1 MKLRLEKLE
10 EESKARSVKKEAKS
24 SAAPAPLPVKV
35 EKSPAKTAD
44 TKVEP
49 RSDRRRLV
57 LKMDKKTELV
67 VKAFTETS
75 EASAECKCSLLLQTD
90 QSDLQAALTENT
102 NLLTESVMGKLPVVV
117 MEDLLTLE
125 SLLESFNHLYPATT
139 SAW

>member
-1 MKLRLEKLE
+1 MLKL
-10 EESKARSVKKEAKS
+10 
-24 SAAPAPLPVKV
+24 
-35 EKSPAKTAD
+35 
-44 TKVEP
+44 
-49 RSDRRRLV
+49 
-57 LKMDKKTELV
+57 DKKTELV

-75 EASAECKCSLLLQTD
+75 EASAETSEASAECKCSLLVQTN
-90 QSDLQAALTENT
+90 QSDLQATLFENT